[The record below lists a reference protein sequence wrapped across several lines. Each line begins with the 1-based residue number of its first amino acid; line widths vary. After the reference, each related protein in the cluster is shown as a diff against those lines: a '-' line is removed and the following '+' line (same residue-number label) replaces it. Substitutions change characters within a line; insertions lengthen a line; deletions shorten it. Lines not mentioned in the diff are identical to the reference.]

1 VLGAGF
7 ILMMGV
13 YLSDI
18 YRKRILP
25 FDKCPVD
32 IKKKMIRFMFD

>member
-1 VLGAGF
+1 MSKIFSLDSSVIG
-7 ILMMGV
+7 
-13 YLSDI
+13 YI

-32 IKKKMIRFMFD
+32 IKKKMIILMFD